1 MNSPLKIDL
10 EPDKNKA
17 QHKSAQDTS
26 VPKDR
31 VEKLITAQAQSN
43 KITQNDENKDMSSLK
58 TLTNIEEIRDFMDY
72 TENCLKMILSL
83 KKPKEAEIEKM
94 KLDLPDY
101 MTVKKKLAIFDL
113 DETLVHCELKNPKV
127 ADKIISIKLPNG
139 SKAKVRS
146 IFKNLI

>member
-1 MNSPLKIDL
+1 
-10 EPDKNKA
+10 
-17 QHKSAQDTS
+17 
-26 VPKDR
+26 
-31 VEKLITAQAQSN
+31 
-43 KITQNDENKDMSSLK
+43 MSSLK

-83 KKPKEAEIEKM
+83 KKPKESEIDKM
-94 KLDLPDY
+94 KLDLPEY

-139 SKAKVRS
+139 SKAKVR
-146 IFKNLI
+146 LINNNTFLIGWLKYKAA